1 MEARGKFDFT
11 AIADDELNF
20 RQGDILKIIH
30 YDDIWCTAEINGEEG
45 LVPRNFLD
53 IRFPRWFQE
62 DATSSDAEELLRT
75 KHVGEF
81 VIRKCRTSPGN
92 FCISIKYEHGMV
104 HYRLLRDKKGHYF
117 LWREKF
123 TSLNKL
129 VDFYRTNSISKS
141 RIIYLNVDG
150 FPDRGGPSKAR
161 LVREL
166 LILDRAPMI
175 RQYKIQDR
183 VSIHFFMHFEMRS
196 FISRL
201 SGIDRF
207 VFLPQAMT
215 ILRVKAVCDFSAIH
229 KDELNLN
236 VGDVIEVLDM
246 SDVFWWKGKLKGF
259 IGMFPASSTKPL

>member
-1 MEARGKFDFT
+1 MLEPFPMEARGKFDFT

-92 FCISIKYEHGMV
+92 FCISIKYEHGMI

-161 LVREL
+161 L
-166 LILDRAPMI
+166 
-175 RQYKIQDR
+175 
-183 VSIHFFMHFEMRS
+183 
-196 FISRL
+196 
-201 SGIDRF
+201 
-207 VFLPQAMT
+207 AMT